1 MRFLALCVA
10 MLLFSPVSVA
20 AELPDPDAAVA
31 LVDKVMTKVAAGDLR
46 GGMEIAKPY
55 TIVPAAEFDAAIGQ
69 AEMQAPIFLSRFGK
83 SIGHELIR
91 NDSVG
96 QSLIQIVELQKFQKH
111 AMVWRFIFYRGEGG
125 WVLNSFK
132 YADDISSVF

>member
-1 MRFLALCVA
+1 MRFLVILLPAL
-10 MLLFSPVSVA
+10 LLSPGVFAS
-20 AELPDPDAAVA
+20 ELASSDAAVA
-31 LVDKVMTKVAAGDLR
+31 LVDKVMTRVSSGDLR

-55 TIVPAAEFDAAIGQ
+55 TIVPTAEFDSMVGQ
-69 AEMQAPIFLSRFGK
+69 AELQMPVMTARFGK

-96 QSLIQIVELQKFQKH
+96 QNLIQVIELQRFEKH
-111 AMVWRFIFYRGEGG
+111 ATVWRFIFYRGSDG

-132 YADDISSVF
+132 FVDDISSAF